1 MVSGSISLPLPG
13 FFSPFPHGTAALSV
27 AVEYLALDRG
37 RPCFRQ
43 GSSCPAVLRYRIKES
58 YLFRVRGFHPLCQAF
73 PNLSTINKFS
83 HQLFGSSPC
92 GPTTPVK
99 PGLGSSD
106 FARRYFRNL
115 RRIAPLL
122 DFFSLSY
129 LDGSLHLVWLY
140 YPILFRY
147 RNDDIS
153 VAGLPHSAIRESR
166 NVCFSS
172 RLFAAYHGLLRLTAP
187 RHPP

>member
-1 MVSGSISLPLPG
+1 MVSGSISLPLQG
-13 FFSPFPHGTAALSV
+13 FFSPFPHGTYALSV

-115 RRIAPLL
+115 TWFLFLELL
-122 DFFSLSY
+122 RWFSSLSIA
-129 LDGSLHLVWLY
+129 LPLY
-140 YPILFRY
+140 FIQE
-147 RNDDIS
+147 RNVSITTN
-153 VAGLPHSAIRESR
+153 GLPHSAIRESR
-166 NVCFSS
+166 NVCLSS
-172 RLFAAYHGLLRLTAP
+172 RLFAAYHGLLRLLAP
-187 RHPP
+187 

>member
-1 MVSGSISLPLPG
+1 MVDPASDRVSRAPPYS
-13 FFSPFPHGTAALSV
+13 GTASTSPIYFAYGGFTLCARLSQNLSAINRICNLSV
-27 AVEYLALDRG
+27 
-37 RPCFRQ
+37 
-43 GSSCPAVLRYRIKES
+43 LRRCS
-58 YLFRVRGFHPLCQAF
+58 PSTPL
-73 PNLSTINKFS
+73 K
-83 HQLFGSSPC
+83 
-92 GPTTPVK
+92 
-99 PGLGSSD
+99 GLGSSN

-122 DFFSLSY
+122 DFFSLCY

-153 VAGLPHSAIRESR
+153 VAGLPHSAIRESL

-172 RLFAAYHGLLRLTAP
+172 RLFAAYHGLLRLSAP
-187 RHPP
+187 LGIHHKPFSSLDHIIVPSFSSSKRSLLKL

>member
-1 MVSGSISLPLPG
+1 MPRRTQVPHHRVSFISRTRISRSSSDFPKSFRYKEVLSLTLRVIPMRPYNPA
-13 FFSPFPHGTAALSV
+13 FS
-27 AVEYLALDRG
+27 
-37 RPCFRQ
+37 
-43 GSSCPAVLRYRIKES
+43 
-58 YLFRVRGFHPLCQAF
+58 
-73 PNLSTINKFS
+73 
-83 HQLFGSSPC
+83 
-92 GPTTPVK
+92 
-99 PGLGSSD
+99 GLGSSH

-153 VAGLPHSAIRESR
+153 VAGLPHSAIRESL

>member
-13 FFSPFPHGTAALSV
+13 FFSPFPHGTYSLSV

-37 RPCFRQ
+37 RPYFRQ
-43 GSSCPAVLRYRIKES
+43 GSSCPAVLRS
-58 YLFRVRGFHPLCQAF
+58 HPLCQAF

-99 PGLGSSD
+99 SGLGSSD

-153 VAGLPHSAIRESR
+153 VAGLPHSAIRESL

>member
-1 MVSGSISLPLPG
+1 M
-13 FFSPFPHGTAALSV
+13 
-27 AVEYLALDRG
+27 DRG